1 VDAAQIDSIAERQTA
16 GQMYFTMMFT
26 VATQHRSFK
35 AKRQAWEPLC
45 RHPNLRDEHHISV
58 KVSAR
63 SALGRLAYL
72 VL

>member
-26 VATQHRSFK
+26 VATQHRSSE

-45 RHPNLRDEHHISV
+45 RHPNLRDEHHISA

-63 SALGRLAYL
+63 GALGMAVRP